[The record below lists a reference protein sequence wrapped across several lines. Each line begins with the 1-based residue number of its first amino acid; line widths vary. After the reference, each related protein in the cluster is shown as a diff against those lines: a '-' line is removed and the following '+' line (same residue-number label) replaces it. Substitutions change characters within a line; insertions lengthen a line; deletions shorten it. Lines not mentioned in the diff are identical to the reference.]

1 MKKATRVAERILLGS
16 AGSALVLGLVIWIFD
31 VDAPIGLHELLGY
44 TLIASLW
51 TLAAIAARS
60 GVPTSIVVGAVAW
73 GVLVMALGW
82 GQEYLLE
89 GGAHWIVRVGH
100 LVISMASV
108 LWGRWLVAQIRR
120 KERVVISRETEHL
133 TDRHASTSQKSV

>member
-1 MKKATRVAERILLGS
+1 MEKATRVAERVLLGS
-16 AGSALVLGLVIWIFD
+16 AGLALVLGLVIWIGE

-60 GVPTSIVVGAVAW
+60 GVQTGIVVGAVAW
-73 GVLVMALGW
+73 GVLVMALGS

-89 GGAHWIVRVGH
+89 GESHWVVRVGH

-108 LWGRWLVAQIRR
+108 PWGRWLAAQIRR
-120 KERVVISRETEHL
+120 NERVAIPRETGSSL
-133 TDRHASTSQKSV
+133 VPRGGHAP